1 MKKRLIILLVFAFG
15 LLADCKAQLPDIV
28 SVIRQAITEVIKA
41 VDLEVQ
47 RLQTQ
52 TIWLQNAQKALE
64 NSMSKLHLDEITSWV
79 QQQKDLYQ
87 QYYQELATVKQ
98 IIADYEKV
106 KQIISLQA
114 RIVSEYNH
122 AMNLFRQDKNFSP
135 AEISSMASVY
145 SGILDQSLKNVQQ
158 VLQVVNA
165 FVTTMSD
172 GQRLSIIDGAAIA
185 IRKNYDDLRQ
195 FNRQNIALSLQ
206 RASENN
212 DINSVKQL
220 YGLP

>member
-28 SVIRQAITEVIKA
+28 SVIRQAIIEVIKA

>member
-1 MKKRLIILLVFAFG
+1 LKKRLIILLVFAFG